1 MNTPT
6 PEKDEIERQL
16 TAALDALRSIE
27 SMANNPQDMPWLTL
41 EFISITARKILA
53 SPDQSPTN

>member
-6 PEKDEIERQL
+6 PETDELERQRN
-16 TAALDALRSIE
+16 AALDALRSIE

-41 EFISITARKILA
+41 ESISITARKILA
-53 SPDQSPTN
+53 SPEESPTN